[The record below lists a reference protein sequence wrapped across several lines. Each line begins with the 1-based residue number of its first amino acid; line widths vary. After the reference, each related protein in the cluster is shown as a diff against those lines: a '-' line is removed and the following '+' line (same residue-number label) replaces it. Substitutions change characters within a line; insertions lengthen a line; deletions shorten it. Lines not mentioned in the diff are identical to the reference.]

1 MSTYPGLIRL
11 CIASERARCGQ
22 ACGAGGGAPVSV
34 SEHVGED
41 GGVALAAGVAV
52 DFTWAPAHS
61 SAPSDAVMSLCSQAR
76 CPNVVRYGLR
86 RKVTET
92 VGRTVCTYQVEN
104 SGDRSNG
111 PHHWRMSAV

>member
-1 MSTYPGLIRL
+1 M

-61 SAPSDAVMSLCSQAR
+61 SAPSDAVMSLCTQAR